1 MKKLLAAS
9 FLAVAMGFPSA
20 TLAQAWD
27 ANTVVASIAG
37 FDFLKAAGFAD
48 SMASIRVVRISSLA
62 GADAVADRLAEAR
75 IIKAQDIEFLQ
86 SQLHQNFAA
95 RVAINGA
102 GVSVD
107 QIVAIYSVDRREGI
121 IYADDL

>member
-1 MKKLLAAS
+1 MNKLLTAS
-9 FLAVAMGFPSA
+9 FLAVAMALPSA
-20 TLAQAWD
+20 TLAQSWD

-37 FDFLKAAGFAD
+37 FDFLKAAEFAD

-62 GADAVADRLAEAR
+62 GADAVADRLADAR
-75 IIKAQDIEFLQ
+75 NIKAQDIAYLQ

-102 GVSVD
+102 GVSLD